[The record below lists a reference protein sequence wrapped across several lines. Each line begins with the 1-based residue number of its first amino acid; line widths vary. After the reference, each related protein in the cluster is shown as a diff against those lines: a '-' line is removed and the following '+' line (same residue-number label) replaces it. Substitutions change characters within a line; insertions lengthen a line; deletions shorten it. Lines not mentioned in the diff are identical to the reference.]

1 MKKSLDIIKGGVA
14 KQDLVSLFKAIH
26 SYDNRIQA
34 NNGRFAID
42 APFKHDLNFTVPA
55 ATFINAIEHSSDK
68 RKVSIEGNQL
78 FVKDKDFLVQMT
90 LLPDEFPLKTP
101 DGRKKKINAD
111 LLSLFKLFRPFI
123 GTDVT
128 RIWSN
133 GILLRNNFA
142 YVTNNIVVA
151 RIRFEMKETVSVP
164 VYMIDEILRL
174 AKQPTHM
181 QIGLNDLTFYFDDK
195 SWICGQQI
203 SMDWPD
209 QIDEILDNAE
219 QGDKLPL
226 RINEAMDK
234 LSYFIEDI
242 GVHLSENGIYV
253 GSGTT
258 KAEVKQFSFPESMFI
273 FESLREVFKI
283 STHFDCSKYPA
294 PCPFYNEETVLTGV
308 IVGMR

>member
-1 MKKSLDIIKGGVA
+1 MKSSLDIIKGAVA

-42 APFKHDLNFTVPA
+42 APFKHGIDFTVPA
-55 ATFINAIEHSSDK
+55 STFINAIDHSSDK
-68 RKVSIEGNQL
+68 RKVSIKDKQL
-78 FVKDKDFLVQMT
+78 FVKDKDFLVQMAM
-90 LLPDEFPLKTP
+90 LPDEFPLKIP
-101 DGRKKKINAD
+101 DGKKKKINVD
-111 LLSLFKLFRPFI
+111 LLSLLKLLRPFI

-133 GILLRNNFA
+133 GILLKNNFA

-151 RIRFEMKETVSVP
+151 RIRFEVKDTISIP
-164 VYMIDEILRL
+164 VYIIDEILRL
-174 AKQPTHM
+174 DKQPTHI
-181 QIGLNDLTFYFDDK
+181 QIGKNDLTFYFDDK

-209 QIDEILDNAE
+209 QLDEIIDNTE
-219 QGDKLPL
+219 QGDKLPSG
-226 RINEAMDK
+226 INEAMDK
-234 LSYFIEDI
+234 LSYFLEDVKI
-242 GVHLSENGIYV
+242 TLSENSIYV

-258 KAEVKQFSFPESMFI
+258 KAEVKQFSFPESAFN
-273 FESLREVFKI
+273 FESLREVFKK
-283 STHFDCSKYPA
+283 STHFSCSEYPA
-294 PCPFYNEETVLTGV
+294 PCPFYNEENALTGV